1 MGPIR
6 KCPRSVTGLVWFFQ
20 SGLLPSGLATE
31 EGLSLELRQVQRD
44 DAGVYV
50 CTANNGVGPT
60 AKANIE
66 VEIKCKFLR
75 LNFYDRHFIYCFY
88 EMTVL

>member
-1 MGPIR
+1 MT
-6 KCPRSVTGLVWFFQ
+6 SNFQ
-20 SGLLPSGLATE
+20 SGLLPSGHATE

-44 DAGVYV
+44 DGGVYV

-66 VEIKCKFLR
+66 VEIKCKF
-75 LNFYDRHFIYCFY
+75 DCFVSTLIHLSAPSRKGY
-88 EMTVL
+88 STIIL

>member
-1 MGPIR
+1 MT
-6 KCPRSVTGLVWFFQ
+6 SYFQ
-20 SGLLPSGLATE
+20 SGLLPSGHATE

-44 DAGVYV
+44 DGGVYV

-66 VEIKCKFLR
+66 VEIKCKFDCFVSTLIY
-75 LNFYDRHFIYCFY
+75 LNRPFKEEIQPQTTLI
-88 EMTVL
+88 TV